1 MGKMHKAHSH
11 ITLTII
17 VFILILA
24 PVALA
29 ANQKTPS
36 WKALDQG
43 LVINIARDVTR
54 AKYPNADAVTVDQ
67 KHWSRY
73 QKDGTYIEWDEC
85 YTKILTEKG
94 RQSFKTVSS
103 YFTIPYNTTRFNL
116 VEVLKNDGT
125 VNHIDISK
133 NSRVMINQAQMKSGI
148 YNPNSKILRVN
159 IPQLNLGDII
169 HVIIFDDYIKARVP
183 GTWSDYVNFEGT
195 DPIKRSEYTVVA
207 PKERPLQNI
216 ALKAEIPGTVTHTKQ
231 DHGDLFIYR
240 WVARNVPRAF
250 PEPEMPPLYSQT
262 QRLLVST
269 IKDWKSISRWY
280 WNLSKPNLKK
290 TTPVMK
296 KTVERLT
303 KGIPDPHEKIRKI
316 FQWVSQEIRYLGL
329 TVEKNAPGYEP
340 HRVNMTFDRRA
351 GVCRDKAALL
361 VAMLR
366 LAGFDSYPVLIMV
379 GPKKD
384 PNVPQPFFNH
394 AISCVREKNGSYLL
408 MDSTD
413 ENTKQLLPAYLN
425 NLSYLIATPEGET
438 LRTSPIQPAEQNM
451 MDIKTEG
458 RLDKAG
464 NLKAKS
470 ILSFGG
476 INDNAYRGYFSRL
489 PDDEQRGYFEK
500 IIKKIVPGAR
510 LIDYRI
516 TPSNILDTKSPLK
529 ANLSFE
535 AKDILISGENIV
547 MMPVPRM
554 GNSVGL
560 VRHLIE
566 GIGLKKRKYP
576 FFTRYSCG
584 VRETLRLEL
593 NQSVGRLISMPEYES
608 IENGGTSWKRSISI
622 KSRSLVS
629 ENVFKMK
636 LPEYSPKEY
645 LVLKETLKKVESEN
659 RKMPI
664 FSEPATQ
671 SVHDE
676 AAWHSSFHA
685 DAAVLNEVVEYD
697 LKDANNWTETKHL
710 KMKILTY
717 GGKKKNSDIYIYYN
731 PVWEDVKIR
740 KAVVT
745 SPSGEVKTIDDKEI
759 NEMDAGWVGNA
770 PRYPAAKTLVISLP
784 GVEKGSII
792 EYTVVK
798 KKKNRPFFSINND
811 IIEERTGKP
820 ENYSLFSIDG
830 VFRYY
835 YPCVKKTVRLKV
847 PDHLHLKI
855 LKADGGIGLENIW
868 KRKLGHVIIE
878 KSSHIDGK
886 TIFEFTATKVEPV
899 KYEGYM
905 PPWYSFNPVVFASA
919 GDWKHYAENVRQT
932 LIKAASSQ
940 PETAVMTKELISG
953 IHNDARRITAIRDF
967 VAKNIHSIDIAISD
981 LPLDQITRADKTLS
995 DGYGNSADRAVLLY
1009 SLLRTAG
1016 YHPEFVLVSWASQI
1030 KGLQHPIRR
1039 YPAPGWFHDV
1049 LIRLKTDQGY
1059 IYLNDT
1065 DQYAKPGSTP
1075 NDGYPALLL
1084 QSGQIETISASSD
1097 ELKDRDDVTLS
1108 IRLSKNGDA
1117 AMKTTRKVY
1126 GMDFALFH
1134 KRFAEMTP
1142 EKRRRY
1148 HQELVATISQA
1159 ATADSEYITNYNVYP
1174 GIEEFSVKVKK
1185 YATRQGNY
1193 LYLKLPGLISGIE
1206 GVERDKRDN
1215 PMYRDW
1221 AARKHVSIKVILPD
1235 STDSVRIIP
1244 PESFLFRLKRSGQIS
1259 MKTGISA
1266 ATPMC
1271 LSIQQDINLNPVVVL
1286 PEEYLQLLEA
1296 NRILSRPET
1305 VMLLLKMK
1313 KTDRV
1318 SPISSL
1324 VVKFVQKW
1332 QKFVGATPRGCPVL
1346 GGCTEEG
1353 RHGGLPLR

>member
-1 MGKMHKAHSH
+1 MNGDIIMGKMHKPHNR
-11 ITLTII
+11 ITLTLPFI

-24 PVALA
+24 SVTLSC
-29 ANQKTPS
+29 NRKITS
-36 WKALDQG
+36 WEPLDQHH
-43 LVINIARDVTR
+43 VIKSANDVTR
-54 AKYPNADAVTVDQ
+54 AKYPNADVVTVDQ
-67 KHWSRY
+67 KHWIRY
-73 QKDGTYIEWDEC
+73 QKDGTYIECDES
-85 YTKILTEKG
+85 YTKILTERG

-103 YFTIPYNTTRFNL
+103 YFTIPYNTTRFKL

-125 VNHIDISK
+125 VDHVDITK
-133 NSRVMINQAQMKSGI
+133 NSRVMINQTQMESGI
-148 YNPNSKILRVN
+148 YNPDSKILRVN
-159 IPQLNLGDII
+159 IPRLNLGDVI
-169 HVIIFDDYIKARVP
+169 HFIIFDDCAKARMP
-183 GTWSDYVNFEGT
+183 GTWSDYVNFEGIN
-195 DPIKRSEYTVVA
+195 PIKRSEYIVVA

-231 DHGDLFIYR
+231 DHGNLIIYR
-240 WVARNVPRAF
+240 WIAVNVPRAF

-280 WNLSKPNLKK
+280 WNLSKPNIEK
-290 TTPVMK
+290 TTPAMK
-296 KTVERLT
+296 KTVEHLT
-303 KGIPDPHEKIRKI
+303 KGIVDSHEKIKKI
-316 FQWVSQEIRYLGL
+316 FKWVSQEIRYLGL

-340 HRVNMTFDRRA
+340 HPVNMTFDRRA

-361 VAMLR
+361 VSMLR

-384 PNVPQPFFNH
+384 FDVPQPFFNH
-394 AISCVREKNGSYLL
+394 AISCVREENGSYLL

-413 ENTKQLLPAYLN
+413 ENTKQLLPSYLN

-470 ILSFGG
+470 ILSFNG
-476 INDNAYRGYFSRL
+476 INDNVYRGYFSRL
-489 PDDEQRGYFEK
+489 PADERRGYFEK

-510 LIDYRI
+510 LINYRI

-529 ANLSFE
+529 ADLNFE
-535 AKDILISGENIV
+535 AKDILISGKNIV
-547 MMPVPRM
+547 MVPVPRM
-554 GNSVGL
+554 GNNVGL
-560 VRHLIE
+560 VHYLIKKM
-566 GIGLKKRKYP
+566 GLKKRKYP
-576 FFTRYSCG
+576 LLTRYSCG
-584 VRETLRLEL
+584 VRETLKLDL
-593 NQSVGRLISMPEYES
+593 NQSVGKFISLPEYES
-608 IENGGTSWKRSISI
+608 IDNAGTTWNRNISI
-622 KSRSLVS
+622 QKQTLVS

-645 LVLKETLKKVESEN
+645 LILKETLKKIESEN

-664 FSEPATQ
+664 FSKSATQ
-671 SVHDE
+671 NIHDE
-676 AAWHSSFHA
+676 TAWYSSFHA

-717 GGKKKNSDIYIYYN
+717 GGKKKNSDIYINYN
-731 PVWEDVKIR
+731 PVWEDVKIL

-745 SPSGEVKTIDDKEI
+745 SPSGEVKTIEDKEI

-770 PRYPAAKTLVISLP
+770 PRYPAAKTLVVSLP

-792 EYTVVK
+792 EYTIVR
-798 KKKNRPFFSINND
+798 KKKNRPFFSIRDN
-811 IIEERTGKP
+811 IKGERAGSP
-820 ENYSLFSIDG
+820 GNYSLFSIDG
-830 VFRYY
+830 MFRYY
-835 YPCVKKTVRLKV
+835 YPCVKKTLRIKV
-847 PDHLHLKI
+847 PDYLHLKI
-855 LKADGGIGLENIW
+855 LKADGGTGLENIL
-868 KRKLGHVIIE
+868 KRKPEQVIIE
-878 KSSHIDGK
+878 KSRHIDGK

-932 LIKAASSQ
+932 LIKAASLQ
-940 PETAVMTKELISG
+940 PETAAMAKRLIFG
-953 IHNDARRITAIRDF
+953 IHNDVRRITAIRDF
-967 VAKNIHSIDIAISD
+967 VAKNIHHIDLGISD
-981 LPLDQITRADKTLS
+981 LPLDQITPADKTLA
-995 DGYGNSADRAVLLY
+995 DGYGDSADQAVLLY
-1009 SLLRTAG
+1009 SLLCTAG
-1016 YHPEFVLVSWASQI
+1016 YYPEFILASWNSQI
-1030 KGLQHPIRR
+1030 KSLQDPIRK

-1049 LIRLKTDQGY
+1049 LVRLKTDQGY

-1065 DQYAKPGSTP
+1065 DQYARLGSTP

-1084 QSGQIETISASSD
+1084 QSGQIKTISASSP
-1097 ELKDRDDVTLS
+1097 ELKDRDNMSFS

-1117 AMKTTRKVY
+1117 AMKITRKVY

-1134 KRFAEMTP
+1134 KLFAEMTP

-1148 HQELVATISQA
+1148 HQKLVAAVSQS

-1174 GIEEFSVKVKK
+1174 GIEEFSVKVQK
-1185 YATRQGNY
+1185 YATRQGDY
-1193 LYLKLPGLISGIE
+1193 LYLKLPCLISGIE

-1221 AARKHVSIKVILPD
+1221 TTRKHISIKIILPD
-1235 STDSVRIIP
+1235 STDSVRITP
-1244 PESFLFRLKRSGQIS
+1244 PESLLFRLERSGQIS

-1266 ATPMC
+1266 TIPMC
-1271 LSIQQDINLNPVVVL
+1271 LNIQQDINLNPVVVL

-1296 NRILSRPET
+1296 NRILSHPET
-1305 VMLLLKMK
+1305 GMLLLKMK
-1313 KTDRV
+1313 K
-1318 SPISSL
+1318 
-1324 VVKFVQKW
+1324 
-1332 QKFVGATPRGCPVL
+1332 
-1346 GGCTEEG
+1346 
-1353 RHGGLPLR
+1353 LRRTKGN

>member
-1 MGKMHKAHSH
+1 MGKMHKAHNR
-11 ITLTII
+11 ITLTLI

-24 PVALA
+24 SVTLSC
-29 ANQKTPS
+29 NQGITYWES
-36 WKALDQG
+36 LDQR
-43 LVINIARDVTR
+43 LVIKSAKDVTH
-54 AKYPNADAVTVDQ
+54 AKYPNADVVTVDQ
-67 KHWSRY
+67 KHWIKY
-73 QKDGTYIEWDEC
+73 QKDGAHIEWNEC
-85 YTKILTEKG
+85 YTKILTERG

-103 YFTIPYNTTRFNL
+103 YFTIPYNTTKFNL

-148 YNPNSKILRVN
+148 YNPDSKILRVT

-169 HVIIFDDYIKARVP
+169 HFVIFDDYTKARVP
-183 GTWSDYVNFEGT
+183 ETWSDYVNFEGII
-195 DPIKRSEYTVVA
+195 PVKRSEYTVVA
-207 PKERPLQNI
+207 PKKRPLQNI

-231 DHGDLFIYR
+231 DHGDSIIYR
-240 WVARNVPRAF
+240 WIARNVPRAF
-250 PEPEMPPLYSQT
+250 PEPKMPPLYSQT

-269 IKDWKSISRWY
+269 ITDWKSISRWY
-280 WNLSKPNLKK
+280 WNLSKPNIEK
-290 TTPVMK
+290 TTPEMK
-296 KTVERLT
+296 KTVEHLT
-303 KGIPDPHEKIRKI
+303 KDIIDPHEKIRKI
-316 FQWVSQEIRYLGL
+316 FKWVSQEIRYLGL

-340 HRVNMTFDRRA
+340 HPVNMTFDRRA

-384 PNVPQPFFNH
+384 PDIPQPFFNH
-394 AISCVREKNGSYLL
+394 AISCVREENGSYLL

-413 ENTKQLLPAYLN
+413 ENTKQLLPTYLN
-425 NLSYLIATPEGET
+425 NLSYLIATSEGET
-438 LRTSPIQPAEQNM
+438 LRTSPIQPARQNM

-470 ILSFGG
+470 ILSFNG

-489 PDDEQRGYFEK
+489 PADERRGYFEK

-510 LIDYRI
+510 LIDYRV
-516 TPSNILDTKSPLK
+516 TPSNILDTKNPLK
-529 ANLSFE
+529 ADLNFE
-535 AKDILISGENIV
+535 AKNILISGKNIV

-560 VRHLIE
+560 VHYLIE
-566 GIGLKKRKYP
+566 GMGLKKRKYP
-576 FFTRYSCG
+576 LFTRYSCG
-584 VRETLRLEL
+584 VRETLKLDL
-593 NQSVGRLISMPEYES
+593 DQSIGKPISLPEYES
-608 IENGGTSWKRSISI
+608 IENAGTIWKRNTSIN
-622 KSRSLVS
+622 KQTLVS

-645 LVLKETLKKVESEN
+645 LILKETLKKIESEN

-664 FSEPATQ
+664 FSKSATQ
-671 SVHDE
+671 NVHDDT
-676 AAWHSSFHA
+676 AWYSSFHA
-685 DAAVLNEVVEYD
+685 DAAVLNEMVEYD
-697 LKDANNWTETKHL
+697 LQDANNWTETKHL

-717 GGKKKNSDIYIYYN
+717 GGKKKNSDIYINYN
-731 PVWEDVKIR
+731 PVWEDISIR

-745 SPSGEVKTIDDKEI
+745 SPTGEVKAIENKEI
-759 NEMDAGWVGNA
+759 NEMDAAWVGNA

-792 EYTVVK
+792 EYTIVR
-798 KKKNRPFFSINND
+798 KKKNRPFFSINDNIMKD
-811 IIEERTGKP
+811 RAGKP
-820 ENYSLFSIDG
+820 ENFSLFSIDG
-830 VFRYY
+830 GFRYY
-835 YPCVKKTVRLKV
+835 YPVVKKTVRLKV

-868 KRKLGHVIIE
+868 KRDSEQVIIK
-878 KSSHIDGK
+878 KSRHIDGK

-905 PPWYSFNPVVFASA
+905 PPLYSFNPVIFASA

-932 LIKAASSQ
+932 LIKAASSKS
-940 PETAVMTKELISG
+940 ETTIRAKELISG
-953 IHNDARRITAIRDF
+953 IHNDTRQITAIRDF
-967 VAKNIHSIDIAISD
+967 VAKNIHPIDLGIND
-981 LPLDQITRADKTLS
+981 LPLDQITPADKTLA

-1009 SLLRTAG
+1009 SLLRAAG
-1016 YHPEFVLVSWASQI
+1016 CHPEFVLTSGVPQI
-1030 KGLQHPIRR
+1030 KCLQDPIRE
-1039 YPAPGWFHDV
+1039 YPAPGWFYDV

-1065 DQYAKPGSTP
+1065 DQYARPGSTP
-1075 NDGYPALLL
+1075 HDGYPALLL
-1084 QSGQIETISASSD
+1084 QSGEIKTISASSP
-1097 ELKDRDDVTLS
+1097 ELNDRDDATLS
-1108 IRLSKNGDA
+1108 IKLSKDGDA
-1117 AMKTTRKVY
+1117 TIKITRKVY
-1126 GMDFALFH
+1126 GMDFASFH
-1134 KRFAEMTP
+1134 KQFAEMTP

-1148 HQELVATISQA
+1148 HQELVASVSQA

-1193 LYLKLPGLISGIE
+1193 LYLELPGLISGIE

-1215 PMYRDW
+1215 PMYRYW
-1221 AARKHVSIKVILPD
+1221 AVRKHVGIKVILPD
-1235 STDSVRIIP
+1235 SADSVRIIP

-1266 ATPMC
+1266 TAPMC

-1305 VMLLLKMK
+1305 GMLLLKMK
-1313 KTDRV
+1313 KLT
-1318 SPISSL
+1318 
-1324 VVKFVQKW
+1324 KN
-1332 QKFVGATPRGCPVL
+1332 
-1346 GGCTEEG
+1346 
-1353 RHGGLPLR
+1353 